1 MPEFLIGE
9 DGFMTEKSIHDLAH
23 WYSERAPDPDCL
35 TFEVHLML
43 MRAYATL
50 AIGSQFEI
58 RGGLSRARYNVLR
71 ILYQNPEHRL
81 LMSEIVEGL
90 RVSPTNITK
99 LVDGLV
105 TDGLVRRVGH
115 SEDKRKTWAELTNKG
130 QQVVELAIPG
140 VAAHTGRLW
149 GGLNHQEKHLL
160 IHLLAKL
167 RMHNATDDASA
178 SISKFTEILMDST
191 AARNGAT
198 TD

>member
-9 DGFMTEKSIHDLAH
+9 DGFMTEKSVHDLAR
-23 WYSERAPDPDCL
+23 WYSERADYPDCL
-35 TFEVHLML
+35 TFEVHLSL
-43 MRAYATL
+43 MRSANTL
-50 AIGSQFEI
+50 SVGSQFEI

-71 ILYQNPEHRL
+71 ILFQNPEHRL

-115 SEDKRKTWAELTNKG
+115 SEDKRKTWAELTDRG
-130 QQVVELAIPG
+130 REVVERAIPG
-140 VAAHTGRLW
+140 VAEHTGRLW
-149 GGLNHQEKHLL
+149 GGLNDPEKRLL

-167 RMHNATDDASA
+167 RMHNAMDDASN
-178 SISKFTEILMDST
+178 SVSKFTELLAT
-191 AARNGAT
+191 ANGNLASEN
-198 TD
+198 

>member
-9 DGFMTEKSIHDLAH
+9 DGFMTEKSVHELAL
-23 WYSERAPDPDCL
+23 WYSEKASDPDTL
-35 TFEVHLML
+35 TFEVHLSL

-50 AIGSQFEI
+50 SIGSQFEI

-71 ILYQNPEHRL
+71 ILFQNPEHRL

-115 SEDKRKTWAELTNKG
+115 SEDKRKTWAELTDKG
-130 QQVVELAIPG
+130 RQVVELAIPG

-149 GGLNHQEKHLL
+149 AGLNDAEKHLL
-160 IHLLAKL
+160 IHLLSKL
-167 RMHNATDDASA
+167 RMHNAMDDASA
-178 SISKFTEILMDST
+178 SVSKFTELL
-191 AARNGAT
+191 AASASSSNGAE
-198 TD
+198 D

>member
-9 DGFMTEKSIHDLAH
+9 DGFMTERSIHDLAN
-23 WYSERAPDPDCL
+23 WYSEKAANPDCL
-35 TFEVHLML
+35 TFEVHLSL
-43 MRAYATL
+43 MRAQAIL

-115 SEDKRKTWAELTNKG
+115 SEDKRKTWAELTDKG
-130 QQVVELAIPG
+130 RQVVQLAIPG
-140 VAAHTGRLW
+140 VAAHTARLW
-149 GGLNHQEKHLL
+149 GGLNDAEKRLL

-167 RMHNATDDASA
+167 RMHNAMEEASA
-178 SISKFTEILMDST
+178 NISKFTELL
-191 AARNGAT
+191 AAVSASPDT
-198 TD
+198 PTDD